1 MQTVGSATD
10 STGVRHVAWIG
21 SARSV
26 ELAWARDRVAACATV
41 IETDHPAQLAPRVDT
56 VTGPWPAVAV
66 LASDMPSR
74 WTLADAVA
82 VSRCWPLTP
91 VVSICTPLAEG
102 RRRSGPALPGVEEV
116 AWNEL
121 PTRLAGWFADL
132 DAGRPGVLGLPAAS
146 RREDRVI
153 EAAAR
158 LRATARRDGEPL
170 RVGVA
175 ARHAVDLDGTGALLA
190 ASGATIID
198 RNVGRPRLDVIAD
211 LVVWDVEQITADV
224 LTWLRMLTIQ
234 QPGLPV
240 VLLDSFP
247 RSDTSLAAFE
257 AGALAVL
264 GRPLAVESLA
274 GLLSGLKTPPPP
286 AAGTD
291 PATGSG
297 TDAGTDLGA
306 GGAGH

>member
-1 MQTVGSATD
+1 MQTVGSAAD
-10 STGVRHVAWIG
+10 SIVVRHVAWIG
-21 SARSV
+21 AARSV

-41 IETDHPAQLAPRVDT
+41 IETDHPAQLAARVDP
-56 VTGPWPAVAV
+56 VAGPWPAVAV

-82 VSRCWPLTP
+82 VSRCWPLAP
-91 VVSICTPLAEG
+91 VVSVCTPLSEG

-121 PTRLAGWFADL
+121 PTRLTGWFADL

-146 RREDRVI
+146 RREDRVL

-158 LRATARRDGEPL
+158 LRAVARHEGQPL
-170 RVGVA
+170 RVAAV
-175 ARHAVDLDGTGALLA
+175 ARHAVDLDGTAALFA
-190 ASGATIID
+190 ASGADVID
-198 RNVGRPRLDVIAD
+198 RSVGRPRLDTPAD
-211 LVVWDVEQITADV
+211 FVVWDVDRIDTDT

-247 RSDTSLAAFE
+247 RSDTSLAALA

-264 GRPLAVESLA
+264 GRPLAMEALA
-274 GLLSGLKTPPPP
+274 GLLCGLKTVRP
-286 AAGTD
+286 
-291 PATGSG
+291 GS
-297 TDAGTDLGA
+297 DRPGTDLGA
-306 GGAGH
+306 AGPGQ

>member
-1 MQTVGSATD
+1 MHLATSALP
-10 STGVRHVAWIG
+10 SAPVRHVAWIG
-21 SARSV
+21 STGSA
-26 ELAWARDRVAACATV
+26 ELSWARDRLAACTAVIDVVSPAELAT
-41 IETDHPAQLAPRVDT
+41 QVDP

-82 VSRCWPLTP
+82 VSRWWPLTP
-91 VVSICTPLAEG
+91 VVSVCTPLAEG
-102 RRRSGPALPGVEEV
+102 RRRSGPPLPGVEEV

-146 RREDRVI
+146 RREDRVL

-158 LRATARRDGEPL
+158 LRAAARGDGEPL
-170 RVGVA
+170 RVAAA
-175 ARHAVDLDGTGALLA
+175 ARHAIDLDGTAAVFA
-190 ASGATIID
+190 ASGAAVID
-198 RNVGRPRLDVIAD
+198 RTVGRPRLDVTAD
-211 LVVWDVEQITADV
+211 LVVWDVEQITPDV

-234 QPGLPV
+234 QPSLSV

-247 RSDTSLAAFE
+247 RADTSLAALD

-274 GLLSGLKTPPPP
+274 GLISALKTIPPG
-286 AAGTD
+286 A
-291 PATGSG
+291 
-297 TDAGTDLGA
+297 AGTDLGA
-306 GGAGH
+306 GASGH

>member
-1 MQTVGSATD
+1 MQTGTQTGMQTIGSASD
-10 STGVRHVAWIG
+10 STVVRHVAWIG
-21 SARSV
+21 SAGSV
-26 ELAWARDRVAACATV
+26 ELAWAHDRVAACATV
-41 IETDHPAQLAPRVDT
+41 IETDHPAQLAPRIDS

-74 WTLADAVA
+74 WTQADAVA

-91 VVSICTPLAEG
+91 VVSVCTPLAEG

-146 RREDRVI
+146 RREDRVL

-158 LRATARRDGEPL
+158 LRAAARGDGEAL
-170 RVGVA
+170 RVAAV
-175 ARHAVDLDGTGALLA
+175 ARHAVDLDGTAALFA
-190 ASGATIID
+190 ASGADIID
-198 RNVGRPRLDVIAD
+198 RSVGRPRLDTPAD
-211 LVVWDVEQITADV
+211 LVVWDVDRIDADT
-224 LTWLRMLTIQ
+224 LIWLRMLTIQ

-247 RSDTSLAAFE
+247 RSDTTLAALD

-274 GLLSGLKTPPPP
+274 GLLSVLKTPRPP
-286 AAGTD
+286 AAGTA

-297 TDAGTDLGA
+297 TGLR
-306 GGAGH
+306 

>member
-1 MQTVGSATD
+1 MQTVVSAAEPTL
-10 STGVRHVAWIG
+10 GRPVAWIG
-21 SARSV
+21 SARSA
-26 ELAWARDRVAACATV
+26 ELSWARDRVAACTAV
-41 IETDHPAQLAPRVDT
+41 IDVISPAELAARVDP

-91 VVSICTPLAEG
+91 VVSVCTPLAEG
-102 RRRSGPALPGVEEV
+102 RRRSGPPLPGVEEV

-146 RREDRVI
+146 RREDRVL

-158 LRATARRDGEPL
+158 LRAAARGDGEPL
-170 RVGVA
+170 RVAAA
-175 ARHAVDLDGTGALLA
+175 ARHAVDLDGTAAVFA
-190 ASGATIID
+190 ASGAAVID
-198 RNVGRPRLDVIAD
+198 RTVGRPRLEVTAD

-234 QPGLPV
+234 QPGLSV

-247 RSDTSLAAFE
+247 RADTSLAALD

-274 GLLSGLKTPPPP
+274 GLISALKTIPPG
-286 AAGTD
+286 A
-291 PATGSG
+291 
-297 TDAGTDLGA
+297 AGTDLGT
-306 GGAGH
+306 GASGH

>member
-1 MQTVGSATD
+1 MQTVVSAAEPTL
-10 STGVRHVAWIG
+10 GRPVAWIG
-21 SARSV
+21 SARSA
-26 ELAWARDRVAACATV
+26 ELSWARDRVAACTAV
-41 IETDHPAQLAPRVDT
+41 IDVISPAELAARVDP

-91 VVSICTPLAEG
+91 VVSVCTPLAEG
-102 RRRSGPALPGVEEV
+102 RRRSGPPLPGVEEV

-146 RREDRVI
+146 RREDRVL

-158 LRATARRDGEPL
+158 LRAAARGDGEPL
-170 RVGVA
+170 RVAAA
-175 ARHAVDLDGTGALLA
+175 ARHAVDLDGTAAVFA
-190 ASGATIID
+190 ASGAAVID
-198 RNVGRPRLDVIAD
+198 RTVGRPRLEVTAD

-234 QPGLPV
+234 QPGLSV

-247 RSDTSLAAFE
+247 RADTSLAALD

-274 GLLSGLKTPPPP
+274 GLISALKTIPPG
-286 AAGTD
+286 A
-291 PATGSG
+291 
-297 TDAGTDLGA
+297 AGTDLGA
-306 GGAGH
+306 GASGH

>member
-1 MQTVGSATD
+1 MSIAP
-10 STGVRHVAWIG
+10 SSLPAALRRHVAWIG
-21 SARSV
+21 PTRSV

-41 IETDHPAQLAPRVDT
+41 IEIARPADVAARVDP
-56 VTGPWPAVAV
+56 VAGPWPAIAV

-74 WTLADAVA
+74 WTPADAVT

-91 VVSICTPLAEG
+91 VVSVCTPLAEG
-102 RRRSGPALPGVEEV
+102 RRRSGPPLPGVEEV

-132 DAGRPGVLGLPAAS
+132 DAGRPGVIGLPAAS
-146 RREDRVI
+146 RREDRVL

-158 LRATARRDGEPL
+158 LGAAAHRAGEPL
-170 RVGVA
+170 RVAVA
-175 ARHAVDLDGTGALLA
+175 ARHAIDLDGMSGLLA
-190 ASGATIID
+190 ASGAAVVD
-198 RNVGRPRLDVIAD
+198 RSLGRPRLDVPAR
-211 LVVWDVEQITADV
+211 LVVWDVGQVTAEV

-234 QPGLPV
+234 QPGLTV

-247 RSDTSLAAFE
+247 RADTSLAAFD

-274 GLLSGLKTPPPP
+274 GLFSSLKTPAAQTAGP
-286 AAGTD
+286 AF
-291 PATGSG
+291 ATSP
-297 TDAGTDLGA
+297 GTDLGA
-306 GGAGH
+306 AGPGH

>member
-1 MQTVGSATD
+1 MQTVGSAAD
-10 STGVRHVAWIG
+10 STFVRHVAWIG

-26 ELAWARDRVAACATV
+26 ELAWARERVAACATV
-41 IETDHPAQLAPRVDT
+41 IETDHPAQLASRVDS

-74 WTLADAVA
+74 WTQADAVA

-91 VVSICTPLAEG
+91 VVSVCTPLAEG
-102 RRRSGPALPGVEEV
+102 RRRSGPVLPGVEEV

-146 RREDRVI
+146 RREDRVL

-158 LRATARRDGEPL
+158 LRAAARGDGEPL
-170 RVGVA
+170 RVAVV
-175 ARHAVDLDGTGALLA
+175 ARHAVDLDGTAALFA
-190 ASGATIID
+190 ASGADVLD
-198 RNVGRPRLDVIAD
+198 RSVGRPRLDTSAD
-211 LVVWDVEQITADV
+211 LVVWDVDRIDADT

-247 RSDTSLAAFE
+247 RSDTTLAALD

-264 GRPLAVESLA
+264 GRPLAAESLA
-274 GLLSGLKTPPPP
+274 GLLFLLKTPPPP
-286 AAGTD
+286 AASTD
-291 PATGSG
+291 PATGFG
-297 TDAGTDLGA
+297 TGLR
-306 GGAGH
+306 